1 MYILSCLAL
10 RIQSQRLIMCS
21 KISNVHSRNAFP
33 LFRNMNFG
41 SRTSFQ
47 RQTSY
52 AKVGYNQTGRSKEK
66 NLGPMGWFLL
76 TVPISTFLLGTW
88 QVKRRKWKLKL
99 IDELMSKT
107 SADPTTMPEAV
118 EELKSMEYCPVK
130 VRGTFI
136 HEKELLMGPRSFI
149 ESADKTIAGESPTF
163 AATKGQVGWLVIT
176 PFQLSDRNLTILV
189 NRGWVPTKYKRAETR
204 QEGQIGGEV
213 ELVGIVRVH
222 EERTPFMPQNNPRS
236 NSWFYRNLN
245 EMCQATGSD
254 HVFIDATSSSTVR
267 GGPVGGQTC
276 ISLRNEHLSYIF
288 TWYTLSAVTGYL
300 WHRLYIARKPL
311 L

>member
-176 PFQLSDRNLTILV
+176 PFQLSDR
-189 NRGWVPTKYKRAETR
+189 K
-204 QEGQIGGEV
+204 
-213 ELVGIVRVH
+213 
-222 EERTPFMPQNNPRS
+222 
-236 NSWFYRNLN
+236 NLN